1 MSLELEPESG
11 LLSGVRIVDATSVMA
26 MPTAMYV
33 MSDMGAEVIKV
44 ESHTR
49 SRGGQGMYA
58 DGEPGHEPWN
68 RDGSFHQLHRGKFGI
83 TLDLKVEEAVEMFK
97 DLVRVSDVIA
107 ENNRPGVMD
116 RLGLGYETLR
126 KVNPNL
132 VYFSFSGFGQ
142 TGPWRNYQGIGRMFE
157 LTGGVSQFTGYPE
170 DGPRRVGQAW
180 FDPPNGW
187 MAVFAILSALHH
199 RNKTGEGQR
208 VDYSMY
214 QLAASTVGDAILDY
228 LANERN
234 GRLMGNRHSS
244 FSPHGVFRCKGD
256 DQWIAISVT
265 DDAQWDSL
273 RQAMGDPAWARDD
286 RYADV
291 LSRLLHQ
298 ESLNRHV
305 GEWTKN
311 YEHLEL
317 MSILQGAG
325 VPAGAVLNSKEV
337 LTNDHIKARGLYEEI
352 SYPAELGVGKRVHMG
367 RPWKMSRTKSYI
379 RRPAPSL
386 GAHNDLVLG
395 DLLGLQPQ
403 KIDQLYEL
411 GAIGAHPV
419 PIPQPAKR
427 PSLDSDIE
435 TGILVGHD
443 PDHKKILGLE

>member
-1 MSLELEPESG
+1 MSLELEPERG

-33 MSDMGAEVIKV
+33 LADMGAQVIKV

-49 SRGGQGMYA
+49 SRGGQGVYP
-58 DGEPGHEPWN
+58 DGVPGNEPWN
-68 RDGSFHQLHRGKFGI
+68 RDGSFHQLHRGKYGI
-83 TLDLKVEEAVEMFK
+83 TLDLKVEEAVELFK
-97 DLVRVSDVIA
+97 NLVRVSDVLA
-107 ENNRPGVMD
+107 ENNRPGVME

-126 KVNPNL
+126 KINPHL

-199 RNKTGEGQR
+199 RNKTGEGQW

-228 LANERN
+228 QSNERS
-234 GRLMGNRHSS
+234 GKLMGNSHPH

-256 DQWIAISVT
+256 DKWIAISVT

-273 RQAMGDPAWARDD
+273 LQAMGNPDWAKDD

-291 LSRLLHQ
+291 LSRSQHQ
-298 ESLNRHV
+298 ESLHRHIS
-305 GEWTKN
+305 EWTEN
-311 YEHLEL
+311 FEHLEL
-317 MSILQGAG
+317 MAILQGFG
-325 VPAGAVLNSKEV
+325 VPAGAVLNSREV
-337 LTNDHIKARGLYEEI
+337 LTNDHIKARGLYENI
-352 SYPAELGVGKRVHMG
+352 SYPAELGVGKRAHLG
-367 RPWKMSRTKSYI
+367 RPWKMSKTESYI

-386 GAHNDLVLG
+386 GAHNDLILT

-403 KIDQLYEL
+403 RIDQLYEL
-411 GAIGAHPV
+411 GAIGTQPV
-419 PIPQPAKR
+419 PVPQPVKR
-427 PSLDSDIE
+427 SSLNPDIE
-435 TGILVGHD
+435 TGVLVGYD
-443 PDHKKILGLE
+443 ADYKKTLGLE